1 MFSNFC
7 RFTSYQPL
15 GVLQTFQDRCREH
28 LRALICTAFVEA
40 QIQRYK
46 TPWKARSVFAWCCQT
61 GICHG
66 LRDAFQ
72 QWAAFNH
79 HRLLTLLQPQL
90 QAQSWLLLASKS
102 LSDKIPEGQDFRSCY
117 LKPQQFS
124 GLWFYKGFLLI
135 CFTFFGKGIRILKK
149 PLGEQWGCARWT
161 RELSL

>member
-1 MFSNFC
+1 MKSQVC
-7 RFTSYQPL
+7 VCL
-15 GVLQTFQDRCREH
+15 VLPDWD
-28 LRALICTAFVEA
+28 LSWFVGC
-40 QIQRYK
+40 I
-46 TPWKARSVFAWCCQT
+46 
-61 GICHG
+61 
-66 LRDAFQ
+66 Q

-102 LSDKIPEGQDFRSCY
+102 LSYKIPEGQDFRSCY

-149 PLGEQWGCARWT
+149 PLGEQ
-161 RELSL
+161 